1 MSRIQSGTF
10 PQRKRTAPQSPYGKL
25 PTPQSP
31 AAGNSFQPGQ
41 QFRSGGQRG
50 RPPEMMNRPHYPG
63 QGDGALQFLQRGQQL
78 PGYASGELFQPGE
91 LDVIDKFGWPYS
103 ARPPETIQEMREWSR
118 QEELREQRRPTIDN
132 PEIGSLGWKLF
143 QQLKADGIDPRE
155 FFSPRRSQPSSIHR
169 FNKMEFDPTGIAPA
183 RPPSRLDG
191 EVSMTANPPP
201 HRQGQAE
208 QWGQGGGFFGG
219 IPREAPNA
227 EIFSQTAGDLQAAHP
242 MEQRITGPDGQPGR
256 TVGEAVEAFNS
267 PSLEKKP
274 IDFSGQAP
282 TPEIQAKR
290 DLIAGRRAHIAAQ
303 MDESAKLEPQG
314 PWESSAGRN
323 RGMNRYRSGW
333 ELPIPK
339 DGKGYDG
346 KSHPG
351 GVLKIP
357 GNEAPVSR
365 EDRGAAWDVSPE
377 LEAKAQQIR
386 DSIAAKRAPAA
397 PQPPVEFGGGSQGF
411 PQPSSPSDAPPP
423 TDALADS
430 PFGDGKKDWNAIGR
444 GRYQER
450 HARLKA
456 AREAAFMG
464 NFSPKAQQRKDR
476 LRMQKMVQALR
487 RNGINP
493 MMAFPSPDAMR
504 MQAQKYRTDAITEQ
518 GRLEAE
524 RRTGE
529 AEAKHQSAMDLQAD
543 RHKHDADMLEKAEG
557 LKQGRDSLPVPK
569 AAPSEPEPTGLVPAR
584 VNETLGDYFE
594 AQSAAGVEPDVI
606 MDGLRWRFP
615 NASPEEIEKAYRG
628 LGSPGGGKWPSKAAA
643 AASSHLAPKFTP
655 LPADADDWIKSR
667 GRAGAIHRAAT
678 DADDWGGM

>member
-1 MSRIQSGTF
+1 M
-10 PQRKRTAPQSPYGKL
+10 TANPPPYRPQS
-25 PTPQSP
+25 
-31 AAGNSFQPGQ
+31 
-41 QFRSGGQRG
+41 
-50 RPPEMMNRPHYPG
+50 
-63 QGDGALQFLQRGQQL
+63 D
-78 PGYASGELFQPGE
+78 
-91 LDVIDKFGWPYS
+91 
-103 ARPPETIQEMREWSR
+103 
-118 QEELREQRRPTIDN
+118 
-132 PEIGSLGWKLF
+132 
-143 QQLKADGIDPRE
+143 
-155 FFSPRRSQPSSIHR
+155 HR

-201 HRQGQAE
+201 YRQGQAE

-377 LEAKAQQIR
+377 LEEKAQQIR
-386 DSIAAKRAPAA
+386 DSMAAKKKAA
-397 PQPPVEFGGGSQGF
+397 AQPPGEFGGGSQGR
-411 PQPSSPSDAPPP
+411 PQPSSPSDAM
-423 TDALADS
+423 ARAN
-430 PFGDGKKDWNAIGR
+430 KIG
-444 GRYQER
+444 
-450 HARLKA
+450 A
-456 AREAAFMG
+456 ARYRQRHDRLNEARDAKFMG

-476 LRMQKMVQALR
+476 LQMQKMVQALR

-493 MMAFPSPDAMR
+493 MMAFPSPEAMR
-504 MQAQKYRTDAITEQ
+504 MQAQNYRTDAITEQ
-518 GRLEAE
+518 GRLEAL
-524 RRTGE
+524 RQVARD
-529 AEAKHQSAMDLQAD
+529 EAKWAHELKIQGMKDKSALDQIDALDGKSGAD
-543 RHKHDADMLEKAEG
+543 G
-557 LKQGRDSLPVPK
+557 LPVPT
-569 AAPSEPEPTGLVPAR
+569 APPSEPEPTGLVPAR
-584 VNETLGDYFE
+584 TNETMGDYFR
-594 AQSAAGVEPDVI
+594 AQSEAGVEPDVI

-615 NASPEEIEKAYRG
+615 NATPEEIEKAWKKLNSG
-628 LGSPGGGKWPSKAAA
+628 WWPTPSDTAAHD
-643 AASSHLAPKFTP
+643 HLKPKF
-655 LPADADDWIKSR
+655 PAKPRHEPRPYKPGTIS
-667 GRAGAIHRAAT
+667 
-678 DADDWGGM
+678 GGNMYGF